1 MKYLIRLKKKEYCSY
16 CHWLENTQNV
26 NIEMEIDDSIIDV
39 KWYLYQAMKEKYPN
53 LKFYGQYHKVYE
65 KLPNGWKR
73 LNGTLT
79 APNGYYWASNG
90 KSFFDKNIERALIYE
105 N

>member
-1 MKYLIRLKKKEYCSY
+1 MKYLIRLARKGYGY
-16 CHWLENTQNV
+16 YGLVNNDQIVNV
-26 NIEMEIDDSIIDV
+26 EMEIDDSIVDV
-39 KWYLYQAMKEKYPN
+39 KWHLYQTMKEKYPN
-53 LKFYGQYHKVYE
+53 LVFFGQYHKVYE

-79 APNGYYWASNG
+79 EPNGYYWASNG

-105 N
+105 E

>member
-1 MKYLIRLKKKEYCSY
+1 MKYLVRLMRKGYCSY
-16 CHWLENTQNV
+16 CRIVNV
-26 NIEMEIDDSIIDV
+26 EMEIDDSIVDV
-39 KWYLYQAMKEKYPN
+39 KWYLHQTMKEKYPN
-53 LKFYGQYHKVYE
+53 LIFFGQYHKVYE

-73 LNGTLT
+73 LNGALT